1 MAESQQIGAS
11 PHPPIHQA
19 VDDHPHS
26 KRNYASK
33 ECGAKVL
40 YSNEEAENKGAI
52 LNDPER
58 DDYMRNPCRVQ
69 NKFLII
75 ELCETIQVLIFFIF
89 SITILFLAN
98 FTGYCKF
105 WIILFEPKKFSDLG
119 QWTIS
124 HTRMDVNWRIWVAR
138 QPRGTDISCEWPTRF
153 ILCQIY
159 QGN

>member
-1 MAESQQIGAS
+1 MGLDQCNCPIKKYKVLANTGVKGFKNSKINFHKLDLSSDKKHDELKENLQSEKEEQFPTDDSKLMAESQQIGAS
-11 PHPPIHQA
+11 PHPPVQQA

-75 ELCETIQVLIFFIF
+75 ELCETIQVLIF
-89 SITILFLAN
+89 LFFQLPYT
-98 FTGYCKF
+98 F
-105 WIILFEPKKFSDLG
+105 
-119 QWTIS
+119 
-124 HTRMDVNWRIWVAR
+124 
-138 QPRGTDISCEWPTRF
+138 
-153 ILCQIY
+153 
-159 QGN
+159 